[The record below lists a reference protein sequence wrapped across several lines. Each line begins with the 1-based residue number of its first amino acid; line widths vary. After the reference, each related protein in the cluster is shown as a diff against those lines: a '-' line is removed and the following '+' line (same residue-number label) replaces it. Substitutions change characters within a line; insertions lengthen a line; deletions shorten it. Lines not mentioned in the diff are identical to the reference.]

1 MLQESLPLPR
11 QTPLNLLANDMEN
24 VGALILER
32 SMLLKYEGGGPPG
45 PNISLHDC

>member
-11 QTPLNLLANDMEN
+11 QIPMNLLANDMEN

-32 SMLLKYEGGGPPG
+32 SMLLKYGGGGPPE
-45 PNISLHDC
+45 PHVSFHDC